1 MAEYIEREAFLK
13 DIEERYCLPC
23 KDAGRDYNGCKC
35 LACWVDDMRG
45 DVIDAPG
52 ADVEKMS
59 DGYHTFAD
67 LYEQRLILSA
77 ALAKNNPHAWKS
89 KRHEDGSVPFGGGW
103 FIMGFDTDEGC
114 YTYHYE
120 LKDWD
125 LFQCKELDKG
135 KPWDGHT
142 SKDVRRLLS
151 IPAADVAPVRHGRWE
166 EYLIPN
172 ILCCS
177 NCDWGIDPL
186 CKSPY
191 CPNCGAKMHEDDF
204 CSSGERK
211 EDKAE

>member
-1 MAEYIEREAFLK
+1 MAEYMERETALMRLMQDGCSAK
-13 DIEERYCLPC
+13 NVQTIMAIPAVDI
-23 KDAGRDYNGCKC
+23 
-35 LACWVDDMRG
+35 
-45 DVIDAPG
+45 
-52 ADVEKMS
+52 EKMS

-151 IPAADVAPVRHGRWE
+151 IPTADVAPVRHGRWLCVDTDTE
-166 EYLIPN
+166 KFFLCNRCKKKEYWE
-172 ILCCS
+172 S
-177 NCDWGIDPL
+177 N
-186 CKSPY
+186 Y
-191 CPNCGAKMHEDDF
+191 CPNCGCRMDGGDD
-204 CSSGERK
+204 E
-211 EDKAE
+211 